1 MPSPDP
7 SEDASLRGAL
17 AETLVA
23 TLADTLVD
31 ALADALA
38 AHKAG
43 RFAEAET
50 GYRRVLEA
58 RPGHPK
64 ALYYLGLLQFHR
76 GDTEGAI
83 ELLHGC
89 VRGAPSNGPAWNT
102 LGGLLIAAGRLAE
115 AREAYRCATVAMPGL
130 GEGWYNLGICL
141 RDEGDVEGAVQAL
154 RSSVSNQPDYFR
166 AYEAL
171 AMLLYQAGHMTEAAQ
186 VYGEWAR
193 REPQSAKAR
202 HMVAATSQQ
211 NVPAR
216 ADDDYV
222 RSLFDESAPTFDA
235 SLEKLGYRAPA
246 RIADELKR
254 IIAMGSASAAAMSG
268 ALADSR
274 LGAVL
279 DAGCGTGLCG
289 PLVRE
294 SCTQLVGVDLSPQ
307 MIERARA
314 RGCYDELVVAELS
327 AFMRSR
333 PQSFDALICADT
345 LVYFGALA
353 EPLAAAHD
361 ALGPGGALIFTLE
374 ALRFGVSDAGESEAP
389 AAGANVA
396 TAHEPEAS
404 AAYRLEA
411 HGRYAHTET
420 YVKRAVA
427 AAGFTLDAL
436 THETLREECGSP
448 VRGLVVTARKI

>member
-7 SEDASLRGAL
+7 PVDARLRDAP
-17 AETLVA
+17 
-23 TLADTLVD
+23 ADTLVD
-31 ALADALA
+31 TVADTLVDALA

-83 ELLHGC
+83 ELLHRC

-115 AREAYRCATVAMPGL
+115 AREAYRCATVAAPGM
-130 GEGWYNLGICL
+130 GEAWYNLGICL

-171 AMLLYQAGHMTEAAQ
+171 AMLLYQAGHMSEAAQ
-186 VYGEWAR
+186 AYGEWAR

-202 HMVAATSQQ
+202 HMAAATSQQ

-222 RSLFDESAPTFDA
+222 RNLFDESAPTFDA
-235 SLEKLGYRAPA
+235 SLGKLGYRAPA

-268 ALADSR
+268 TLADSR
-274 LGAVL
+274 LEAVL

-294 SCTQLVGVDLSPQ
+294 NCTQLVGVDLSPK

-345 LVYFGALA
+345 LVYFGALD

-361 ALGPGGALIFTLE
+361 ALRPGAALIFTLE
-374 ALRFGVSDAGESEAP
+374 ALLFGVSDDGEAKAPAAESKAGGAN
-389 AAGANVA
+389 AAGANA
-396 TAHEPEAS
+396 G
-404 AAYRLEA
+404 YRLEA
-411 HGRYAHTET
+411 HGRYAHTEN
-420 YVKRAVA
+420 YVRRAVA
-427 AAGFTLDAL
+427 VAGFTLDAL
-436 THETLREECGSP
+436 THATLREERGSP
-448 VRGLVVTARKI
+448 VLGFVVTARKI